1 MSEII
6 LRHKGYNVFNTGSHA
21 ELGGLESVVK
31 KKEIDLI
38 LFYLCNM
45 QCCMSVVGE
54 NIKKTAVQVKTIYQ
68 SAKKLEIDV
77 IFGGLGIELLPD
89 VKDSID
95 KTFIT
100 YKELTDLI

>member
-1 MSEII
+1 
-6 LRHKGYNVFNTGSHA
+6 
-21 ELGGLESVVK
+21 
-31 KKEIDLI
+31 
-38 LFYLCNM
+38 
-45 QCCMSVVGE
+45 MSVVGE
-54 NIKKTAVQVKTIYQ
+54 NIKKTADQVKTIYQ

>member
-1 MSEII
+1 MP
-6 LRHKGYNVFNTGSHA
+6 
-21 ELGGLESVVK
+21 VK
-31 KKEIDLI
+31 KA
-38 LFYLCNM
+38 
-45 QCCMSVVGE
+45 
-54 NIKKTAVQVKTIYQ
+54 NIKKTAEQVKTIYR

-89 VKDSID
+89 VTDSID